1 MEIRCPQMS
10 IPRKWRFLQALY
22 LRVAQVCAEIDVYCM
37 VSMEDLPWIY
47 PWVYPWIYQ
56 CLERNNNEIYSGCSG
71 IQHGYTQIWMQPTN
85 TYFHIYILH
94 DMISE
99 IPDNFIILI
108 YYIYMCMSKLEG
120 VMKVDVEGGVASLP
134 PWHFLS

>member
-1 MEIRCPQMS
+1 MQRDTTWIH
-10 IPRKWRFLQALY
+10 L
-22 LRVAQVCAEIDVYCM
+22 
-37 VSMEDLPWIY
+37 DLDATDKYIFSY
-47 PWVYPWIYQ
+47 
-56 CLERNNNEIYSGCSG
+56 
-71 IQHGYTQIWMQPTN
+71 
-85 TYFHIYILH
+85 IYILH